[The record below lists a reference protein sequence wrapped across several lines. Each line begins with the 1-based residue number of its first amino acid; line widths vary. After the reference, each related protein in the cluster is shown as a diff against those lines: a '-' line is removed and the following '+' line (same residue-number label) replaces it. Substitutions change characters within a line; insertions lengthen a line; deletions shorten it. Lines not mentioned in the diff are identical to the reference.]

1 MPELLHSTLPTPVG
15 EVGVWADLDERVL
28 FCEFVEDPQR
38 APRALA
44 RRFGRA
50 SLRVREHPV
59 SATAALAAY
68 FDGDPGP
75 LDAVHV
81 DTGGTPFQAELWA
94 ALRDVPLGQ
103 TISYGALAARLGRPG
118 GARAVGM
125 TSGRNPVGIVLPCH
139 RVIGADGALTGFAA
153 GLERKRWLLE
163 HEQRILTRRAAAAP
177 AA

>member
-1 MPELLHSTLPTPVG
+1 M
-15 EVGVWADLDERVL
+15 
-28 FCEFVEDPQR
+28 
-38 APRALA
+38 
-44 RRFGRA
+44 
-50 SLRVREHPV
+50 
-59 SATAALAAY
+59 
-68 FDGDPGP
+68 
-75 LDAVHV
+75 
-81 DTGGTPFQAELWA
+81 
-94 ALRDVPLGQ
+94 RDVPLGQ